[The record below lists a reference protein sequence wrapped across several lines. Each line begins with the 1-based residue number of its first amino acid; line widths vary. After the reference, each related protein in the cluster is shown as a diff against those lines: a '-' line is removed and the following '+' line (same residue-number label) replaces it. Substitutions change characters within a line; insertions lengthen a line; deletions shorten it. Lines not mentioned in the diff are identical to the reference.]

1 MRTVKNIL
9 AVRNDRFGEF
19 LLNIPSFRAIKNAFG
34 GCRLTLM
41 VHPNVKELAGCID
54 EVDEIITWENK
65 KHGFLQIFKLARELR
80 KKDFDLVVIFNPSKE
95 TNIISFLAKIPLRVG
110 YDRKWPF
117 LLTHKMEDRKNLGQL
132 HEIEYNLQLAAL
144 AGAKT
149 EDKTLSLKI
158 DDGTIDALLDEF
170 RLRENHEL
178 VALHPW
184 TSDSFKLW
192 PAENFS
198 RLAKR
203 LEKELNQTVLVI
215 GGSQELEKSRT
226 VFNPW
231 ILRTVNLTGKTSL
244 VQLAALL
251 KRCRLLISCDS
262 GPVHLASCVNT
273 PALVLFR
280 TDVPGKSS
288 LRWGPVSR
296 GSVVIEKTSLF
307 DITVEE
313 VFDKA
318 KRMLER

>member
-1 MRTVKNIL
+1 MSVKNIL

-19 LLNIPSFRAIKNAFG
+19 LLNIPGFRALKRDFAG
-34 GCRLTLM
+34 SRVTLA
-41 VHPNVKELAGCID
+41 VHPYVHDLARCIE
-54 EVDEIITWENK
+54 EVDDIMTWENR
-65 KHGFLQIFKLARELR
+65 KHGFLQIFKFAGEL
-80 KKDFDLVVIFNPSKE
+80 KNKDFDLAVIFNPSKE
-95 TNIISFLAKIPLRVG
+95 MNIISFLAGIPKRCG
-110 YDRKWPF
+110 YDRKWGF
-117 LLTHKMEDRKNLGQL
+117 LLTHKMEDKKHLGQF

-149 EDKTLSLKI
+149 EDKNLSLKI
-158 DDGTIDALLDEF
+158 DDGIIDTLLDEF
-170 RLRENHEL
+170 GLRENHDL
-178 VALHPW
+178 VAVHPW
-184 TSDSFKLW
+184 TSDSFKQW
-192 PAENFS
+192 PAENFA

-203 LEKELNQTVLVI
+203 LEKELKKTVLII
-215 GGSQELEKSRT
+215 GGSQELEKSMM

-231 ILRTVNLTGKTSL
+231 ISRSVNLTGKTSL
-244 VQLAALL
+244 IQLAALL

-262 GPVHLASCVNT
+262 GPVHLASCVDT

-296 GSVVIEKTSLF
+296 GSAVIEKNTLF
-307 DITVEE
+307 DIAVEE